1 MKLVTVAT
9 LLRVVFTINSV
20 ESKSNFEP
28 VPQKYDK
35 FVILPRYGILR
46 GSTSRTTWTNRPIY
60 QFLGVRYAESPSGNL
75 RFKAPVPVK
84 PWKNIQDV
92 REFGRKCPILTDL
105 AKMTEEERRATD
117 LEDCLNMAI
126 YSPNLSGNLPVMVYV
141 HGGSFYL
148 TNADEF
154 PPNYLLERNIVLVV
168 VQYRL
173 DALGFLS
180 TNSEDIPGNAAL
192 MDVQQA
198 LTFVKEN
205 INRFGGNPN
214 SVTLFGQSAGA
225 AMVSALVISP
235 AVPQNLFHRVI
246 IQSGSVFSK
255 WSVTTDPIKD
265 ARDIAEAAGLDS
277 KESINHLNEAFIK
290 MDVFSLLQAVDRYQ
304 SNPQGGPLHLGA
316 RSLSIG
322 GPNNLLPDLPQ
333 KIVSAPQYNKNYPMI
348 IGTTKDDGSYVA
360 TVNQVN
366 LGAGDKCDAIR
377 SIISG
382 TFWTE
387 EEIASNDIATIAP
400 GLIDLLGTFLFKG
413 PALQAAISNAGFNRK
428 NTFFY
433 TFDHQGEKTR
443 FGYEEDTSHYPFKG
457 GVTHSDDLIYI
468 FPYPWQVASLNQ
480 ADAQLANKLIDLWT
494 SFAANSS
501 PQSVE
506 NGRKFSWPPM
516 ITGF

>member
-1 MKLVTVAT
+1 
-9 LLRVVFTINSV
+9 
-20 ESKSNFEP
+20 
-28 VPQKYDK
+28 
-35 FVILPRYGILR
+35 
-46 GSTSRTTWTNRPIY
+46 
-60 QFLGVRYAESPSGNL
+60 
-75 RFKAPVPVK
+75 
-84 PWKNIQDV
+84 
-92 REFGRKCPILTDL
+92 
-105 AKMTEEERRATD
+105 MTEEERRATD

-126 YSPNLSGNLPVMVYV
+126 YSPNLSGKLPVMVYV

-148 TNADEF
+148 TNANEF
-154 PPNYLLERNIVLVV
+154 PPNYLLERDVVLVV

-173 DALGFLS
+173 DALGFLA

-205 INRFGGNPN
+205 IDRFGGNPN

-255 WSVTTDPIKD
+255 WSVSTDPIKD

-277 KESINHLNEAFIK
+277 KESISHLNEAFIK

-304 SNPQGGPLHLGA
+304 SNLQAGPLHLGA

-333 KIVSAPQYNKNYPMI
+333 KIVSAPQYKKNYPMI

-360 TVNQVN
+360 TVLYDFLIASMQASGSTNPNVPIMTVILQ
-366 LGAGDKCDAIR
+366 LLCTFLDAGDKCDAIR
-377 SIISG
+377 NIISG

-387 EEIASNDIATIAP
+387 EELASHDIATIAP

-413 PALQAAISNAGFNRK
+413 PALQAALSNAGFDRK

-433 TFDHQGEKTR
+433 TFDYQGEKTR
-443 FGYEEDTSHYPFKG
+443 FGYEQDTSHYPFKG
-457 GVTHSDDLIYI
+457 GVTHSDDLIYL
-468 FPYPWQVASLNQ
+468 FPYPSQVTPLNQ
-480 ADAQLANKLIDLWT
+480 ADTQMAKKLIDMWT
-494 SFAANSS
+494 SFATNSS
-501 PQSVE
+501 PPSLE
-506 NGRKFSWPPM
+506 NGSGGKFSWPPM
-516 ITGF
+516 ITGTFGPYVRIDKEFTIGTDYTTEFVSNVTGKSNTDYRQLMAMLSA